1 MSTLVIIFL
10 GLLIGFLAAVPI
22 GPLNIYAITQALKH
36 DFLRGFLP
44 GLTASF
50 LDVIYCFT
58 AFKGIFHLSSI
69 LSKFAPILK
78 IIGAVLLTTIS
89 VRLIKQSKTFD
100 GIRFTRNTSVTYS
113 RSIFIAFF
121 LYVSNPNLY
130 VFWLA
135 VAGIV
140 TAHQWVTHVG
150 GLPVVFALSC
160 GSGSVIWYFVLA
172 KYVSKYHQQ
181 FKLKTFRR
189 ALIVLALVLI
199 VFALYSLATLF
210 Y

>member
-1 MSTLVIIFL
+1 ML
-10 GLLIGFLAAVPI
+10 
-22 GPLNIYAITQALKH
+22 
-36 DFLRGFLP
+36 
-44 GLTASF
+44 LTA
-50 LDVIYCFT
+50 
-58 AFKGIFHLSSI
+58 
-69 LSKFAPILK
+69 
-78 IIGAVLLTTIS
+78 IS
-89 VRLIKQSKTFD
+89 VRLIKQSETFD
-100 GIRFTRNTSVTYS
+100 GTIFTQNISVTYS

-130 VFWLA
+130 VFWLT

-160 GSGSVIWYFVLA
+160 GSGSVIWYLVLA

-181 FKLKTFRR
+181 FKLKTFMKT
-189 ALIVLALVLI
+189 LIVLALVLI